1 MTSTTFRSLG
11 VYNYRTWAI
20 GALVANMGT
29 WMERT
34 AQDWLVL
41 TELTDNSAVA
51 VGTVMAL
58 QFGPPIVLLPIT
70 GYVADHIDHRK
81 ILLVTKSVIGVLAL
95 LLGLLTI
102 SGTVELWQVYIFAG
116 LLGCTTAF
124 DSPARQVFVSALVN
138 RENLANAVAL
148 NSASFNMARMMG
160 PGMAGLLIAVVGTG
174 WVFVIAAGALA
185 GVIVALVL
193 LRTEELHRDKRAR
206 KGSGG
211 IVEGFRYVWRRPDI
225 LVVLVII
232 AVFGTFALNFPIYIA
247 TMATE
252 VFHKGA
258 GEYGLLSSVMAIGS
272 LGGSLLAARRAHPR
286 VSLLM
291 AAGAMFGIGGTL
303 AALMPGYWS
312 FAAML
317 ILVGL
322 AAQTLTTSANSV
334 VQLSTDPEIRGRVMA
349 IYVGIIMGGTPL
361 GAPIVGWVAD
371 TYGARWGLGV
381 GAAAG
386 FVCALIGVVYFVKYR
401 NLRVHYRRWRPYLTY
416 GDREEAITELATS
429 EIEIQRGGSV

>member
-1 MTSTTFRSLG
+1 MKSATFSSLA

-20 GALVANMGT
+20 GAIVANMGT

-41 TELTDNSAVA
+41 TQLTDNSAIA
-51 VGTVMAL
+51 VGVVMAL
-58 QFGPPIVLLPIT
+58 QFGPPIALLPIT

-95 LLGLLTI
+95 LLGILTI
-102 SGTVELWQVYIFAG
+102 TGVVELWQVYIFAG

-124 DSPARQVFVSALVN
+124 DSPARQVFVSALVD

-148 NSASFNMARMMG
+148 NSASFNMARMLG
-160 PGMAGLLIAVVGTG
+160 PGLAGLLIAVVGTG
-174 WVFVIAAGALA
+174 WVFVIASGALT
-185 GVIVALVL
+185 GVIIALL
-193 LRTEELHRDKRAR
+193 ILDTDTLRREERAK
-206 KGSGG
+206 KGAGG
-211 IVEGFRYVWRRPDI
+211 IVEGFRYVWHRPDI
-225 LVVLVII
+225 LIVLVIV
-232 AVFGTFALNFPIYIA
+232 ALFGTFALNFPIYIA

-291 AAGAMFGIGGTL
+291 AAAAVFGVAGTVAAM
-303 AALMPGYWS
+303 MPGYWS

-317 ILVGL
+317 IIVGL
-322 AAQTLTTSANSV
+322 SAQTLTTSANSV
-334 VQLSTDPEIRGRVMA
+334 VQLSTDPEVRGRVMA

-361 GAPIVGWVAD
+361 GAPVIGWVAD
-371 TYGARWGLGV
+371 TYGARWGLIV

-386 FVCALIGVVYFVKYR
+386 FACALAGVIYQVKYR
-401 NLRVHYRRWRPYLTY
+401 NLRVHYHRWRPYLIY
-416 GDREEAITELATS
+416 GDREEAVTELATS
-429 EIEIQRGGSV
+429 EIEIQRSSSV